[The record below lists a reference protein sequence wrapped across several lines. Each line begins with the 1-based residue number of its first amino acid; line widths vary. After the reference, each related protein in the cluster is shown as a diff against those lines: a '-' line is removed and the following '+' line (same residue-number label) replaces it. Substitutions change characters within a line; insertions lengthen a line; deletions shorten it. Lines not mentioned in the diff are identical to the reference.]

1 MPSRASVSLTTTSQ
15 PKISRSMPSPGV
27 LLPGQRGAAAGERLA
42 RVLQEQPLH
51 LEHFAPSDR
60 AGAPVH
66 PQLDQQLAAVGA
78 AEDHQ
83 RLTEGVIELEV
94 HNRRLEPAGPQLLQ
108 DPEAFE
114 DELDP
119 DLREVLEEARVP
131 RHAGED
137 AHQVVLGELPAAVPG
152 GRGQAHRVEGGLDL
166 AEAHQGELFVVRG
179 LDRRP
184 GEEPGEKP
192 RRVAPRRV
200 AVASPRAPPR
210 ARACDGARGPRRT
223 GRARRRLR
231 P

>member
-1 MPSRASVSLTTTSQ
+1 MPSRASVSLSTTSQ
-15 PKISRSMPSPGV
+15 PKISRSMPSPGCCC
-27 LLPGQRGAAAGERLA
+27 PGSGARPLGELLA
-42 RVLQEQPLH
+42 RVLQQQPLD
-51 LEHFAPSDR
+51 LEHLAARDGAR
-60 AGAPVH
+60 APVH

-78 AEDHQ
+78 AEDLQ
-83 RLTEGVIELEV
+83 RLAERVIELEV
-94 HNRRLEPAGPQLLQ
+94 HDRRLEPARPELLQ
-108 DPEAFE
+108 DPEALE
-114 DELDP
+114 QELDP

-137 AHQVVLGELPAAVPG
+137 ADQVVLGELPAAMPG

-166 AEAHQGELFVVRG
+166 AEAHQGQLLVVRG

-184 GEEPGEKP
+184 GEQPGEEP

-200 AVASPRAPPR
+200 AVARRRAPPR
-210 ARACDGARGPRRT
+210 GARPDGARDPRRT